1 MSRRLAFAVV
11 VAAGVAIAC
20 APAVANAQAAAKQ
33 QAAQAQAQRAQAA
46 PPAAAAAPAQ
56 REPAVD
62 ATFKAW
68 DANHDGMLSQAEF
81 RQGWNAVR
89 QRAEGKVEAG
99 LRNQF
104 DKVDANHNGAIDA
117 GEYASL
123 VLVQRAGKSAPPLAS
138 FDRNADQRLEFD
150 EYLALVARLAAA
162 PHAPQQQGKAP

>member
-1 MSRRLAFAVV
+1 MV
-11 VAAGVAIAC
+11 VAVAAAGFALAGVPLEAG
-20 APAVANAQAAAKQ
+20 AQVSAAKPQ
-33 QAAQAQAQRAQAA
+33 PQAQRAQAA
-46 PPAAAAAPAQ
+46 QAGAAVAPAQ

-81 RQGWNAVR
+81 RQGWNSVR
-89 QRAEGKVEAG
+89 QRAENKVEAS
-99 LRNQF
+99 LRTQF

-117 GEYASL
+117 GEYGSL

-150 EYLALVARLAAA
+150 EYLAMVARLAAA
-162 PHAPQQQGKAP
+162 PRAQQSQPQGKAP